1 MSGMGGNTHERDAE
15 EPFRNDFRD
24 FQGVKLLL
32 SPFRQHTIGRF
43 AQGSW
48 PLNTKGHCPD
58 LTGQIEEVPPRF
70 LDFST
75 KFVPIKISD
84 CSPARQEGFT
94 FDRQVCRQRCVFPNQ
109 NGPCSISVW
118 HLSCP

>member
-1 MSGMGGNTHERDAE
+1 MGGNTHERNAE

-24 FQGVKLLL
+24 FQGVKLLSL
-32 SPFRQHTIGRF
+32 LFRQDTRDCP
-43 AQGSW
+43 AQGSL
-48 PLNTKGHCPD
+48 PLTTKGDCPD
-58 LTGQIEEVPPRF
+58 LARQLEEVPPRF

-75 KFVPIKISD
+75 KFVPIEISD

-94 FDRQVCRQRCVFPNQ
+94 FERQVCRQRCVFPNQ